1 MILQTSFRIFLNLSI
16 LVLVMIMFNQNAL
29 AKVSVKECN
38 EWKKT
43 EKQLTSDLP
52 RKIGTGSELT
62 NFMINCDT
70 KVIKYT
76 KRLLIDVKLFKDGWM
91 KRKQRQHI
99 PTGKEAPQLKHD
111 ISALNDEQCNQN
123 YQRLHHNPQIRR

>member
-1 MILQTSFRIFLNLSI
+1 
-16 LVLVMIMFNQNAL
+16 MIMFQQNVF

-43 EKQLTSDLP
+43 EKQFTSNLP
-52 RKIGTGSELT
+52 RKIGPGTELT

-99 PTGKEAPQLKHD
+99 NLH
-111 ISALNDEQCNQN
+111 CNKNGIASTIKWNVMDDLFDKDFN
-123 YQRLHHNPQIRR
+123 YITTFITKPSDCL